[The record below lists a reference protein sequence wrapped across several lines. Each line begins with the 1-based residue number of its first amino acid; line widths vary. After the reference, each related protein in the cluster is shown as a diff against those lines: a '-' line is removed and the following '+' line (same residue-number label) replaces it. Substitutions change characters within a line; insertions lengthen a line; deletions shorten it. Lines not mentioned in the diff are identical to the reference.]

1 MFALGVITVQAFNS
15 SMYFC
20 IVDTLGREWYSEVTI
35 YGSRISKMVDG
46 LIDDR

>member
-1 MFALGVITVQAFNS
+1 MFALGVITMQAFNS

-20 IVDTLGREWYSEVTI
+20 RYIRKRMVYSEVTI